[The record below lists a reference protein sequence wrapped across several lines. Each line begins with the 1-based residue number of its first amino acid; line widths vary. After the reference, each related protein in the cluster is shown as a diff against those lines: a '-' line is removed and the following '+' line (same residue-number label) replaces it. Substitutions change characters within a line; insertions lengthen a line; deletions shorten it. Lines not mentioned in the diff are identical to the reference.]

1 MTSAML
7 LDADP
12 VTPELYLDAGLPG
25 FPGMHRFQLVPWGD
39 APGPFSLLQ
48 CLDME
53 GLAFVVVRPGLFFP
67 GYAPEI
73 GRDTAGRLGLEHPD
87 DGIVLLIVT
96 LGATPAEATVNLLGP
111 LIVNRHTGR
120 AAQVV
125 LDGAR
130 FGVRTPLRQG

>member
-1 MTSAML
+1 VTSALL

-25 FPGMHRFQLVPWGD
+25 FPGLHRFQLVPWGD
-39 APGPFSLLQ
+39 MPGPFSLLQ

-53 GLAFVVVRPGLFFP
+53 DLAFVVVRPGLFFP
-67 GYAPEI
+67 DYGPQI
-73 GRDTAGRLGLEHPD
+73 GRDTADRLGIDHPD
-87 DGIVLLIVT
+87 DAIVLAIVT

-111 LIVNRHTGR
+111 LVVNRHTGR

-125 LDGAR
+125 QDGAR
-130 FGVRTPLRQG
+130 FSVRTPLRRG